1 MVNVNP
7 RRKVRSPEPAPKRR
21 TKLDEAPWNQGDPT
35 RKIGLNT
42 PIPEPLMLQLDW
54 LIENK
59 VIFSKAS
66 FIRDVVSRA
75 AEEEIKKTRRVRE
88 AVRRIEAEDR
98 RKA

>member
-1 MVNVNP
+1 MVNITP
-7 RRKVRSPEPAPKRR
+7 RRKVRPDQKPRKKA
-21 TKLDEAPWNQGDPT
+21 DGAPWSKGDPT

-66 FIRDVVSRA
+66 FIREVVSKA
-75 AEEEIKKTRRVRE
+75 AEEEIKRALRVRE
-88 AVRRIEAEDR
+88 AVKRMGKE
-98 RKA
+98 